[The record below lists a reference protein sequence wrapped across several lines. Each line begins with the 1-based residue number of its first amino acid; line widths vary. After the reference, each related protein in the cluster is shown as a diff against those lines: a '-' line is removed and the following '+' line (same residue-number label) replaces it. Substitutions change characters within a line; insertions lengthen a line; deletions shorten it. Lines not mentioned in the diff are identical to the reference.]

1 MTRAVAVRLVIL
13 VVILAWPAFFNWF
26 AQIDQQRESFW
37 LTLQHV
43 YYLPFSWVGAPLFT
57 PDPDGGVSVQP
68 TGRAF
73 AAFFYVLW
81 FYVII
86 RIIDRAKLAS
96 VYRERKSDVI
106 RDRGDR

>member
-1 MTRAVAVRLVIL
+1 MTLAVGIRLVIL
-13 VVILAWPAFFNWF
+13 VVILTWPPFFSWLSELDDGPGRIWF
-26 AQIDQQRESFW
+26 MLHQA
-37 LTLQHV
+37 
-43 YYLPFSWVGAPLFT
+43 YYLPFSWVGAPLFE
-57 PDPDGGVSVQP
+57 PDSKVGFEVQP

-96 VYRERKSDVI
+96 VYRERRSDAI
-106 RDRGDR
+106 RNRGDR